1 MDKKSLEIARQL
13 KKDIEKNLS
22 KGSTSG
28 GNVIDMRIFGSR
40 ARDDFEEDSDLDI
53 FLELEENN
61 PKIRNIIDH
70 LSWKI
75 GFENDLIIMTLI
87 HSKDEVENG
96 IYKYTLIYKSIL
108 RDGIVV

>member
-1 MDKKSLEIARQL
+1 MDKRSLEIARQL
-13 KKDIEKNLS
+13 KKDIEKNL
-22 KGSTSG
+22 
-28 GNVIDMRIFGSR
+28 NVIGMRIFGSR

-53 FLELEENN
+53 FIELEENN
-61 PKIRNIIDH
+61 PAVRKLIDH

>member
-1 MDKKSLEIARQL
+1 MDKRSLESAHQL
-13 KKDIEKNLS
+13 KREIEKEV
-22 KGSTSG
+22 K
-28 GNVIDMRIFGSR
+28 IFDMCIFGSC
-40 ARDDFEEDSDLDI
+40 ARNDFEADSDLDI
-53 FLELEENN
+53 FIELEENN
-61 PKIRNIIDH
+61 PEIRKLIDH

-75 GFENDLIIMTLI
+75 GFEIDLIIMTLI